1 MMFREPVDL
10 QNFDENDDSDEI
22 NREL

>member
-1 MMFREPVDL
+1 MFKEPVDL

-22 NREL
+22 NIEL